1 METERNRRKVQQK
14 RMGDSLLLQPDSVGR
29 SVRSV
34 GRSVRGKFFCSIQK
48 VESKDTT
55 MVINGFH
62 IDRPRLGIE

>member
-1 METERNRRKVQQK
+1 METERKRRKVQQK
-14 RMGDSLLLQPDSVGR
+14 RMGDSLLVQPD
-29 SVRSV
+29 SV

-62 IDRPRLGIE
+62 IDRPRPGIE